1 MIPDYDAPAPF
12 LPEPMFTE
20 LEQQVMHEAHWQ
32 RHAPVLYT
40 VRGHRFSEAHHAR
53 KYAGWEE

>member
-1 MIPDYDAPAPF
+1 MTPDYDAPAPF
-12 LPEPMFTE
+12 LPERTFSE
-20 LEQQVMHEAHWQ
+20 LEQQMLMELWYQ
-32 RHAPVLYT
+32 QNAPVLYT